1 MLNRYSVKATLVA
14 LSFAASFNAKA
25 DEPIIMH
32 VATAGPPGHVQ
43 NSVVLPTWG
52 KWIEEATEG
61 RVKMKLEYALGEQSS
76 YFNLVEDGVADA
88 AWSFHGYVPG
98 RFRLT
103 KMVELPNAGVNAEAA
118 SAAYWDVYQQY
129 FAKAGEHEGVA
140 LMGLFTHGPGQ
151 IFSKQPINKLS
162 DLEGKKIRLGGGI
175 QQDLGELLGV
185 SPVSAPGP
193 KVYELM
199 QQGIVDGV
207 FMPAASEKDF
217 RLAEVAPHLTL
228 MPGGLYMGSFAIM
241 ANEDFL
247 DSLSPEDR
255 EAVMKVSGAKL
266 SALAGK
272 AWDQSDK
279 NGIAEALKYEVTI
292 REVAEDAPMTQEF
305 QQLTSGFDRKWVES
319 VSDMNVDAAEALEA
333 FRKAARQYQAQ
344 NASVAER

>member
-1 MLNRYSVKATLVA
+1 MLNKYSVKATLVA
-14 LSFAASFNAKA
+14 VSLVVSLNAKA

-43 NSVVLPTWG
+43 NSVVFPTWG
-52 KWIEEATEG
+52 KWIEDATEG

-76 YFNLVEDGVADA
+76 YFNMVEDGVADA

-103 KMVELPNAGVNAEAA
+103 KMVELPNLGVNAEAA
-118 SAAYWDVYQQY
+118 SAAYWQVYQQY
-129 FAKAGEHEGVA
+129 FAKAGEHEGLA

-151 IFSKQPINKLS
+151 IFSKQPIESLA

-175 QQDLGELLGV
+175 QQELGNLLGV
-185 SPVSAPGP
+185 SPVSVPGP

-228 MPGGLYMGSFAIM
+228 MPGGLYLGSFAIV

-247 DSLSPEDR
+247 DRLSPQDR
-255 EAVMKVSGAKL
+255 QAIMDVSGARL

-272 AWDQSDK
+272 AWDQSDE
-279 NGIAEALKYEVTI
+279 NGIAEALKYKVTI
-292 REVAEDAPMTQEF
+292 KEVAEAAPMAQQF
-305 QQLTSGFDRKWVES
+305 KQLTADFDQQWIDS
-319 VSDMNVDAAEALEA
+319 VSDLNVSAEEALQA
-333 FRKAARQYQAQ
+333 FRNAARQYQAQ
-344 NASVAER
+344 EAATAAR